1 MYLGSNAMGENGI
14 MHVWYKCSSLMLQKL
29 SATLKFCELA
39 KGLPRENKMYLG

>member
-1 MYLGSNAMGENGI
+1 MYLGSNAMGEKGI

-39 KGLPRENKMYLG
+39 KGLLRKIKWI